1 MKSYF
6 QGLITGIFLTA
17 SLILFMGQTT
27 LDKQIKKQLKEL
39 EKLESEIETLGKSMS
54 KTFNDNQ
61 LPKNNLNNDQGISI
75 DNKFKRLDQK
85 IDYVYKAMN
94 QKKLIEFTHQPV
106 ITMAYY
112 KTYIPMVFL
121 AIISRL
127 I

>member
-6 QGLITGIFLTA
+6 QGLITGIFFTA

-39 EKLESEIETLGKSMS
+39 EKLENEIEMLGKSMS

-61 LPKNNLNNDQGISI
+61 LPKNDLNNDQGISI

-85 IDYVYKAMN
+85 IDY
-94 QKKLIEFTHQPV
+94 I
-106 ITMAYY
+106 Y
-112 KTYIPMVFL
+112 KTMDQKIDRIYTSTSDNNGILQDIYTDGIPCNK
-121 AIISRL
+121 
-127 I
+127 

>member
-6 QGLITGIFLTA
+6 QGLITGIFFTA

-27 LDKQIKKQLKEL
+27 LDEQIKKQLKEL

-61 LPKNNLNNDQGISI
+61 LLESNLNDNQGISI

-85 IDYVYKAMN
+85 IDYIYKAMD
-94 QKKLIEFTHQPV
+94 QKIDRIYTSTSDNNGILQDIYTDG
-106 ITMAYY
+106 
-112 KTYIPMVFL
+112 IPCNN
-121 AIISRL
+121 
-127 I
+127 

>member
-27 LDKQIKKQLKEL
+27 LDEQIKKQLKEL

-54 KTFNDNQ
+54 KTFNDNE
-61 LPKNNLNNDQGISI
+61 LPKNDLNNDQGISI

-85 IDYVYKAMN
+85 IDY
-94 QKKLIEFTHQPV
+94 I
-106 ITMAYY
+106 Y
-112 KTYIPMVFL
+112 KTMDQKIDRIYTSTNDNNGILQDIYTDGIPCNN
-121 AIISRL
+121 
-127 I
+127 

>member
-6 QGLITGIFLTA
+6 QGLITGIFFTA

-27 LDKQIKKQLKEL
+27 LDEQIKKQLKEL

-61 LPKNNLNNDQGISI
+61 LLESNLNDNQGISI

-85 IDYVYKAMN
+85 IDY
-94 QKKLIEFTHQPV
+94 I
-106 ITMAYY
+106 Y
-112 KTYIPMVFL
+112 KTMDQKIDRIYTSTSDNNGILQDIYTDGIPCNK
-121 AIISRL
+121 
-127 I
+127 

>member
-6 QGLITGIFLTA
+6 QGLITGIFFTV

-61 LPKNNLNNDQGISI
+61 LLNSNLNNDQGISI

-94 QKKLIEFTHQPV
+94 EKIDRIYTSTSDNNGILQDIYTDG
-106 ITMAYY
+106 
-112 KTYIPMVFL
+112 IPCNN
-121 AIISRL
+121 
-127 I
+127 